1 MQAEPVPSRGALQGL
16 QGSSQGWCQAAR
28 CLKVPKEAWP
38 VILLIQEFLSLGS
51 VVNDAVNEK
60 EGDPTVMGIP
70 APTPQ

>member
-1 MQAEPVPSRGALQGL
+1 M
-16 QGSSQGWCQAAR
+16 
-28 CLKVPKEAWP
+28 PKEASP
-38 VILLIQEFLSLGS
+38 VILLIREFLSLGS

>member
-1 MQAEPVPSRGALQGL
+1 MQAEPGPSRGALQGL
-16 QGSSQGWCQAAR
+16 QGSSWGAAR
-28 CLKVPKEAWP
+28 CLKVPKEASP